1 MLTTMTKK
9 VITICGNDRVHPP
22 SSKIPGYAYALSIA
36 SIGQCDAKSTS
47 KRVHGLNTKVRTKVS
62 NLVLKEM
69 KKTKPKRTRFP
80 IKNMI
85 RYPLPCRLTPLY
97 IFSNYVRN
105 SGYTDDQLAKI

>member
-9 VITICGNDRVHPP
+9 VITICGNDRVHPPP

-69 KKTKPKRTRFP
+69 KKNK
-80 IKNMI
+80 
-85 RYPLPCRLTPLY
+85 
-97 IFSNYVRN
+97 
-105 SGYTDDQLAKI
+105 AKKEQDSQ